1 MDIGTLKNYSDL
13 AHDLNQIKKN
23 ALEKLKSR
31 QIIAYNGRLFRA
43 DADTINV
50 VQTFK
55 AHSKEFYMLDTN
67 DNPCHIIDPDEFLRI
82 LIERNQET
90 LNSYHQL
97 HEDLKFLKMM
107 LTDQQLDKYLI
118 QQFFFRVQRLHL
130 SVQKL

>member
-13 AHDLNQIKKN
+13 AHDLSQTKKN
-23 ALEKLKSR
+23 ALEKMRSI
-31 QIIAYNGRLFRA
+31 QVVVYNGRLFNA
-43 DADTINV
+43 DAETINV

-90 LNSYHQL
+90 LNSYHKL
-97 HEDLKFLKMM
+97 HEDLKNKRLK
-107 LTDQQLDKYLI
+107 
-118 QQFFFRVQRLHL
+118 
-130 SVQKL
+130 

>member
-90 LNSYHQL
+90 LNTYHQL
-97 HEDLKFLKMM
+97 HEDLKNKRLK
-107 LTDQQLDKYLI
+107 
-118 QQFFFRVQRLHL
+118 
-130 SVQKL
+130 

>member
-50 VQTFK
+50 FQTFK

-97 HEDLKFLKMM
+97 HEDLKNKRLK
-107 LTDQQLDKYLI
+107 
-118 QQFFFRVQRLHL
+118 
-130 SVQKL
+130 

>member
-23 ALEKLKSR
+23 ALDKLKSR
-31 QIIAYNGRLFRA
+31 QFIAYNGRLFRA

-97 HEDLKFLKMM
+97 HEDLKNKRLK
-107 LTDQQLDKYLI
+107 
-118 QQFFFRVQRLHL
+118 
-130 SVQKL
+130 